1 VKKTKFSELKK
12 AFSKAKNISILT
24 HTSPDGDAMGSSLG
38 LFHYL
43 KKKKKNV
50 KVIVPNSFPG
60 FLEWMPASKQV
71 MVFEGNET
79 KVHKQVAKSDLL
91 CILDFNNYARLDKL
105 GEYLN
110 ESKAP
115 KLLVD
120 HHRQPDNVFDLYY
133 HDEHAGSTAELI
145 YELIDGIDSLKMVDK
160 NSATCLYT
168 GIMTDT
174 GNFRFPSTTEQTFK
188 IAASLIK
195 AGANNA
201 EIYDKVY
208 DDNSA
213 SRLKLLG
220 HCINKLE
227 FLPEFRAA
235 FIGISEAELQQYNF
249 KKGDTEGV
257 VNQALSVRGIVFSA
271 FFSEREGEVR
281 ISFRSKG
288 KFDVNKFARAHFGG
302 GGHVNA
308 AGGKSKESLD
318 KVIDKFVSLLPQY
331 KEELHKK

>member
-1 VKKTKFSELKK
+1 
-12 AFSKAKNISILT
+12 
-24 HTSPDGDAMGSSLG
+24 M
-38 LFHYL
+38 
-43 KKKKKNV
+43 
-50 KVIVPNSFPG
+50 PG
-60 FLEWMPASKQV
+60 SKQA
-71 MVFEGNET
+71 MIFEGNEE
-79 KVHKQVAKSDLL
+79 KVHKQIAKSDLL
-91 CILDFNNYARLDKL
+91 CILDFNNYSRLDKL

-110 ESKAP
+110 QSKAP

-145 YELIDGIDSLKMVDK
+145 YEMIGGIDSIKMIDK

-174 GNFRFPSTTEQTFK
+174 GNFRFPSTKVQTFQ

-201 EIYDKVY
+201 SIYDSVY
-208 DDNSA
+208 DDYSA

-220 HCINKLE
+220 HCLDKLE

-235 FIGISEAELQQYNF
+235 FIGVTEAELKQYNF
-249 KKGDTEGV
+249 QKGDTEGV

-271 FFSEREGEVR
+271 FFSEREGEIR

-308 AGGKSKESLD
+308 AGGKSVESLD

-331 KEELHKK
+331 KEELHK